1 MHVLPERIKSLRN
14 VKGQSQKELGQAL
27 GKSREAISKYELGE
41 REPDPDA
48 LVLFSKHFNVSSDY
62 MLGITDH
69 MENVALGKRKPYSPE
84 LYSFEKYLQNQD
96 FIPYLQL
103 AVRMKDSNI
112 DINSF
117 EEPIN
122 KLIKKAKKQKHLK

>member
-1 MHVLPERIKSLRN
+1 MYILPERIKSLRN
-14 VKGQSQKELGQAL
+14 VKGQSQKEVAEAL

-41 REPDPDA
+41 REPDPD
-48 LVLFSKHFNVSSDY
+48 VIVQFSQHFNVSSDY

-69 MENVALGKRKPYSPE
+69 IENIAPGKRMPYSPE
-84 LYSFEKYLQNQD
+84 LYAFEKYLNDQN

-112 DINSF
+112 EINQF
-117 EEPIN
+117 EKFIN
-122 KLIKKAKKQKHLK
+122 KVIRQEKKQKHT